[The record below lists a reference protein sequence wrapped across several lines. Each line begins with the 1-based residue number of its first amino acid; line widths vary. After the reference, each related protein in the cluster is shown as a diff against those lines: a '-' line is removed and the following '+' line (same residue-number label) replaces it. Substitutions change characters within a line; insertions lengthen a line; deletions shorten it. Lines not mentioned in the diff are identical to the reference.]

1 MNIEE
6 IKKELGIARNAID
19 NSGELPYTK
28 RISLL
33 ALLGGKKGDTNENGY
48 LIRSNIAFNCA
59 KKTLY
64 AWDEAT
70 QDGGFLTALEFAEK
84 CLVNPSKHSEL
95 ENVMNNMIPQVENI
109 LYENDKDHLPAY
121 AGFSCVSALS
131 TALYDEQFDFDA
143 KSELDI
149 EPDQW
154 DSAFYSSLVIAGGAI
169 WENGT
174 ALNNIARR
182 EFWEWYLDV
191 AIPNA
196 IREYS

>member
-1 MNIEE
+1 M
-6 IKKELGIARNAID
+6 IKKNGQNVID

-28 RISLL
+28 RI
-33 ALLGGKKGDTNENGY
+33 ALLTSLGDKKGDANDYGY
-48 LIRSNIAFNCA
+48 LIRSDIAFSCA

-64 AWDEAT
+64 VWDKAT
-70 QDGGFLTALEFAEK
+70 EGSGFLMALEFAEK
-84 CLVNPSKHSEL
+84 CLVNPSMHGEL

-143 KSELDI
+143 KSELEI
-149 EPDQW
+149 EPGQW
-154 DSAFYSSLVIAGGAI
+154 DSAFHSSLAIAGGAV
-169 WENGT
+169 WERDVV
-174 ALNNIARR
+174 LNNIARR

-196 IREYS
+196 IRKYS